1 MPPAEREIMQELI
14 QSIRSSS
21 RLFQKRAISDVWT
34 HLPSSSVIDG
44 SEVLLGDDAA
54 AIKTGDGYLLLAG
67 EGVYPPL
74 VAENPYLAGRT
85 SVLTNISDIYAMGGR
100 PVAVV
105 DVVFSNSTE
114 NASEILRGIRDN
126 AERYG
131 VPVVGG
137 HITTD
142 AAHPSLAVFILGKAK
157 NLLTSFGAQEG
168 DDLVFIYNPNGKFV
182 SGFNFWDSSS
192 TLEGRE
198 AVRHLEEISSLAD
211 ENMADTAKDV
221 SMAGLIGS
229 VLMLLESS
237 GKGADINVESIPRP
251 FEAPLGE
258 WLLAF
263 PSYGFVLSLRPGKTG
278 EVVERFA
285 ALGLSCEAIGKVTND
300 GKVNFVD
307 GESRKWLLWDF
318 ENEALTGI

>member
-21 RLFQKRAISDVWT
+21 RLFQKRAISGVWT
-34 HLPSSSVIDG
+34 HLPSSSVVDG

-157 NLLTSFGAQEG
+157 NLLTSFGAREG

-192 TLEGRE
+192 TLGGRE

-211 ENMADTAKDV
+211 EGVADTAKDV

-278 EVVERFA
+278 EVAERFA

-300 GKVNFVD
+300 GKVYFVD

>member
-14 QSIRSSS
+14 QNIRSSE
-21 RLFQKRAISDVWT
+21 RLFQKRAINDVWK
-34 HLPSSSVIDG
+34 HFPASSRVG
-44 SEVLLGDDAA
+44 AAEVLLGDDAA
-54 AIKTGDGYLLLAG
+54 AIKTEDGYLLLAG

-85 SVLTNISDIYAMGGR
+85 SVLTNVSDIYAMGGR
-100 PVAVV
+100 PVAVL
-105 DVVFSNSTE
+105 DVVFSSSAE
-114 NASEILRGIRDN
+114 NASEILRGIKDN

-142 AAHPSLAVFILGKAK
+142 AEHPSLSVFILGKAK
-157 NLLTSFGAQEG
+157 NLLTSFGAREG
-168 DDLVFIYNPNGKFV
+168 DDLVFIYNPKGKFV

-192 TLEGRE
+192 MLEGRE
-198 AVRHLEEISSLAD
+198 ALEHLEAISSLAD
-211 ENMADTAKDV
+211 DGAADAAKDV

-229 VLMLLESS
+229 ILMLLESS
-237 GKGADINVESIPRP
+237 GKGADINVDAIPRP
-251 FEAPLGE
+251 FEVPLGE

-263 PSYGFVLSLRPGKTG
+263 PSYGFILSLRPGKTPA
-278 EVVERFA
+278 VKERFH
-285 ALGLSCEAIGKVTND
+285 ALGLTCENIGTVTADSKVY
-300 GKVNFVD
+300 FVD

-318 ENEALTGI
+318 RNEALIGL